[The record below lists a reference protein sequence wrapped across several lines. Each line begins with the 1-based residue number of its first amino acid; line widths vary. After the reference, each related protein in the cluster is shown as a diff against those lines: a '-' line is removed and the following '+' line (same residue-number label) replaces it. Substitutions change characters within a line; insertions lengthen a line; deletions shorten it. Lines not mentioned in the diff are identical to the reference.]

1 MLRVRKLHCTF
12 DKSYCVVSVQ
22 IQQMLDLY
30 KSCWLPLLAT
40 SLYSSDIYQTLPCA
54 KFERGME
61 TNSSARQA
69 LIIAVSKWESEV
81 SILSAPFLQSHPLF
95 LFYYSSLER
104 QVCSRGRE
112 TSGQKA
118 AAQMDSCACGL
129 HQGDQKTS
137 FCPAFW
143 HHSPFFEALFSTKAG
158 ERNVFFSNGNKFLY
172 ITNQQIYIEGFY
184 RATRIRAAIYRI
196 KETKR
201 KGRTGTRRI
210 RT

>member
-1 MLRVRKLHCTF
+1 MCLRFPAVLYKEALGILLVFFQTDGVPQREESLLSLSFEAATNLILWGQSMLRVRKLHCTF

-104 QVCSRGRE
+104 
-112 TSGQKA
+112 
-118 AAQMDSCACGL
+118 
-129 HQGDQKTS
+129 
-137 FCPAFW
+137 
-143 HHSPFFEALFSTKAG
+143 
-158 ERNVFFSNGNKFLY
+158 
-172 ITNQQIYIEGFY
+172 
-184 RATRIRAAIYRI
+184 
-196 KETKR
+196 
-201 KGRTGTRRI
+201 
-210 RT
+210 